1 MNDTKGKLGKKN
13 RGNSWRG
20 KDGDLRQQ
28 FMTHAD
34 EEHDSRAG
42 PRHQLY
48 YILTRIA
55 HSTSTWTPRNQ
66 RLAVHWKSMS
76 ASADTSGPYDSFT
89 LFLDFWRKKNR
100 DKIITLPVHTS
111 IHSQH
116 SRDSR
121 ITRIARTGLFQ
132 KRTRKKSRLK
142 LYSLGWF

>member
-13 RGNSWRG
+13 RGNSRRG

-34 EEHDSRAG
+34 EEHDSQAG

-76 ASADTSGPYDSFT
+76 ACADTSGPYDSFT
-89 LFLDFWRKKNR
+89 LFLDFWRKKTEIKLSYFPSIR
-100 DKIITLPVHTS
+100 PC
-111 IHSQH
+111 IHSTH
-116 SRDSR
+116 AIHDSHVLHDPAFFKSGR
-121 ITRIARTGLFQ
+121 V
-132 KRTRKKSRLK
+132 RKV
-142 LYSLGWF
+142 G